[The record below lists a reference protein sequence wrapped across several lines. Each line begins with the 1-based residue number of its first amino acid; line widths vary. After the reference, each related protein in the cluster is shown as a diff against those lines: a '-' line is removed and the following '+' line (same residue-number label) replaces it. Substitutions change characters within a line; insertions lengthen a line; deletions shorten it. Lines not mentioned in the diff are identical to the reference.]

1 MFALFVLCVQYEQV
15 TALAQADRHEAA
27 LVSNVI
33 VPRDIG
39 VTWSMIGGLK
49 QAKELLRQS
58 ITYPLRFPHLYSE
71 GIAQEVSHIE
81 GCNSEALLLATWST
95 WATLT
100 DSLKLNNDH
109 KG

>member
-1 MFALFVLCVQYEQV
+1 MQV

-58 ITYPLRFPHLYSE
+58 ITYPLKFPHLYSE
-71 GIAQEVSHIE
+71 GIAQEVSETSVCCH
-81 GCNSEALLLATWST
+81 CAVLATAPKSVSGT
-95 WATLT
+95 V
-100 DSLKLNNDH
+100 SLMECSCSLSVLAR
-109 KG
+109 